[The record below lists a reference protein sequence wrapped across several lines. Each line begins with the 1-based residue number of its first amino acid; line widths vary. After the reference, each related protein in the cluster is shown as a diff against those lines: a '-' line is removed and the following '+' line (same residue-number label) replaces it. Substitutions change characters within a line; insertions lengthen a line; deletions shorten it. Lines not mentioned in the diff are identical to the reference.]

1 MGKSYTPRD
10 AIMLTVSDV
19 EIIPDQR
26 RVLVSSKPFNLGSR
40 AYDLLEMLADARG
53 ELVSK
58 TEMMKHV
65 WPNTVVVENNLHV
78 HIAAIRKMLG
88 SRAELL
94 VAVPGRGYR
103 LAMEFP
109 RRRPLEA
116 TPSRS
121 PGSGSLSNL
130 PSTGSSLFGRESAIS
145 DGVRICTQTRVVS
158 MVGPGGIGKTRLA
171 IEVAR
176 QLLPAYNDGVWM
188 VELSKI
194 GKPEFLAAEIAALF
208 DPAAPMEREPMET
221 IANALD
227 GKRMLILLDNCEH
240 LIEAA
245 ADVAQAIATHAA
257 SCTVLATS
265 REPLRVPGEAVY
277 RVPALD
283 FPREDD
289 GEPAARESSAVQLFL
304 NRASSIDARFS
315 DDAENILLAA
325 VICRRLDGMPLA
337 IELAA
342 SRAVTLGIRRLV
354 SNLSDRFMLL
364 NGGYRTALPQHQTL
378 KAMFDWSYNLLP
390 EKQRTVFRRLG
401 VFPSSFELE
410 AATDVL
416 SDERLTSSDV
426 LQIVGTL
433 TDKSLLVA
441 DRSNGITV
449 YSMLETCRAYA
460 LEKLDDNGERDR
472 LEARFVS
479 YVQSRLRSTLASIYS
494 AASTEPL
501 RLLQPDLDNIRFSLN
516 CLQKKHCNW
525 LLGTELIAMT
535 APLFFSLG
543 LASEIRLYARS
554 VLEMGEKSEQ
564 TEEISEFCQRLL
576 GTIAGRNAGESA
588 NSDLI
593 FDSESV
599 NQQFS
604 NTGFPPRHVTEPSN

>member
-1 MGKSYTPRD
+1 
-10 AIMLTVSDV
+10 MLTVSDV
-19 EIIPDQR
+19 EMIPDQR
-26 RVLVSSKPFNLGSR
+26 RVLVFNKPFNLGSR

-103 LAMEFP
+103 LAMELP
-109 RRRPLEA
+109 RRRPLE
-116 TPSRS
+116 TSPSRA

-130 PSTGSSLFGRESAIS
+130 PSTGSSLFGRESAIAE
-145 DGVRICTQTRVVS
+145 GMRICSQTKVVS

-171 IEVAR
+171 IEVATR
-176 QLLPAYNDGVWM
+176 LLPAYSDGVWM

-194 GKPEFLAAEIAALF
+194 GKPEFVAAEIAALF
-208 DPAAPMEREPMET
+208 DPAAPMDREPMET
-221 IANALD
+221 IASALD
-227 GKRMLILLDNCEH
+227 GKRVLILLDNCEH

-245 ADVAQAIATHAA
+245 ADVAQAIATHAP

-277 RVPALD
+277 RVAALD
-283 FPREDD
+283 FPSEDD

-304 NRASSIDARFS
+304 DRVSLIDAHFS
-315 DDAENILLAA
+315 NDTENVLLAA

-354 SNLSDRFMLL
+354 SNLSDRFILL

-378 KAMFDWSYNLLP
+378 KATFDWSYDLLP

-410 AATDVL
+410 AATEVL
-416 SDERLTSSDV
+416 SEDRLTSPDV
-426 LQIVGTL
+426 LQVIGTL

-441 DRSNGITV
+441 DRSGGTTV

-472 LEARFVS
+472 IEARFVS
-479 YVQSRLRSTLASIYS
+479 YVHSRLRNTLASIYNS
-494 AASTEPL
+494 ASTEPL

-516 CLQKKHCNW
+516 CLRKNRCNW
-525 LLGTELIAMT
+525 LLGTELIALT

-554 VLEMGEKSEQ
+554 VLETGENSEQ
-564 TEEISEFCQRLL
+564 TGETSEFCRRLL
-576 GTIAGRNAGESA
+576 GTIAGRNTNESA
-588 NSDLI
+588 NASLI
-593 FDSESV
+593 YDSSSV
-599 NQQFS
+599 NLQFS
-604 NTGFPPRHVTEPSN
+604 NTGFPPRNVVQPAY